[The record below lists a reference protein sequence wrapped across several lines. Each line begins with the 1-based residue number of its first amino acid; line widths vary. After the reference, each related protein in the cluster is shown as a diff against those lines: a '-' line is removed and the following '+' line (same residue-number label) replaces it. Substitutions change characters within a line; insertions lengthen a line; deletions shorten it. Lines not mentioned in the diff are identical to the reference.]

1 MSAVSVMFVTSPR
14 MRLWFP
20 DNDAVSGPLMQEFLK
35 VSHENQA
42 DDTVETFEALLVRS
56 INTAIRNLGLP
67 FKAELDISNGSIC
80 LMLDVSDLLTSDSP
94 SILIH

>member
-1 MSAVSVMFVTSPR
+1 MAAVPVMFVISPR
-14 MRLWFP
+14 VRLWSP
-20 DNDAVSGPLMQEFLK
+20 DNESVSGPLMQEFLK
-35 VSHENQA
+35 ISHESQESNKK
-42 DDTVETFEALLVRS
+42 ETFEDMLERS